1 MRAASGD
8 DRAAA
13 PCDLCITCEPPDAAM
28 TDRFETP
35 LAILQR
41 VTPRRVE
48 IRFKPAVT
56 IHVAGLVAIF
66 QERKRMQGND
76 PVSLLVV
83 IPPDAERE
91 IAVPGIDQFARN
103 DGA

>member
-1 MRAASGD
+1 
-8 DRAAA
+8 
-13 PCDLCITCEPPDAAM
+13 M

-83 IPPDAERE
+83 IPPYAERE

>member
-1 MRAASGD
+1 
-8 DRAAA
+8 
-13 PCDLCITCEPPDAAM
+13 
-28 TDRFETP
+28 
-35 LAILQR
+35 
-41 VTPRRVE
+41 
-48 IRFKPAVT
+48 
-56 IHVAGLVAIF
+56 
-66 QERKRMQGND
+66 MQGND